1 MNNYQFGHLFRME
14 AFVHGFCTNK
24 GYLSNSNIRSSIPK
38 ECSEEIFYQFVKRKK
53 NRTKPT
59 LSFEVRFNK
68 THFARSGYSSS
79 WTSMTWSC
87 LKFRLCKSQECRG
100 QSLDQLLKRRIYPWS
115 LSITF
120 YHLASTKMTLQFC
133 MKIRRTGWGLVQ
145 DSWQFFLR
153 NF

>member
-1 MNNYQFGHLFRME
+1 ME
-14 AFVHGFCTNK
+14 AFVHGFCINK
-24 GYLSNSNIRSSIPK
+24 GYLSTSNIRSSISK

-53 NRTKPT
+53 NRPKPT
-59 LSFEVRFNK
+59 LSFEVGFHK
-68 THFARSGYSSS
+68 TYFARSDYSSS
-79 WTSMTWSC
+79 WTSMTSSC

-120 YHLASTKMTLQFC
+120 YHLAFTKMMLQFY
-133 MKIRRTGWGLVQ
+133 MKIRRIGWDWVQ
-145 DSWQFFLR
+145 DSCQFPLIFQ